1 MTSCNLR
8 PPDLN
13 IKNYLRWGAYLYST
27 TPQKSVSKEARIAP
41 LAGYGYGIPLSIVY
55 ARYLGG
61 EVDIQTI
68 QGYGEGFNI
77 YFKFK
82 EFEFKKKHKEHIF
95 KNL

>member
-1 MTSCNLR
+1 MTSCDPRVSDHITMN
-8 PPDLN
+8 D
-13 IKNYLRWGAYLYST
+13 LRWGAYLYST

-68 QGYGEGFNI
+68 QGYG
-77 YFKFK
+77 
-82 EFEFKKKHKEHIF
+82 
-95 KNL
+95 